1 MSRVSGGTK
10 LWPGGAIAAVLLAG
24 ALLAWWSVQT
34 ADRRLREDLLRH
46 TRLVAQAIDVR
57 RVKALSGTEMDLGLP
72 EYQRFKQQ
80 LAATLTVFPHCRFL
94 YLMGRRADGKVFFYA
109 DSEQAGSPDESPA
122 GQIYEEISP
131 EYLRVFAEAGEAAV
145 GPVTDRWGSWITAL
159 IPLVDPTTGRLLAV
173 LGMDIDARHWQWET
187 VRAAFFPLLLTV
199 ALAGIMLAG
208 NLVLSWRGRRGNG
221 YAGWLRHA
229 EAMLAA
235 AIGLTLTLAAAWADY
250 QAGNHWHPERFF
262 QLVDSQTGRVA
273 AVFDELTDIE
283 LEALARFIAS
293 SQQVNSEEFATFT
306 DFLASKNTIQAWQ
319 WIPAVAAQQKAH
331 FEQQQRQEGL
341 SDYLIWQLDSEGNR
355 QPAAGREVYY
365 PVLYVAPLAGNEPAL
380 GFDLASEPVRLAA
393 LEEAARSGLAACTD
407 PIPLVQ
413 ESGGAP
419 RLLVYRPVF
428 VGSQPDSLQG
438 FAGAVLDLSLLLRRA
453 AGASLTKPAIS
464 LDLYQLRPG
473 EAALLLASTAAAENQ
488 TAPAEPLPVVRP
500 LFVFGK
506 TLAVVVRPGPAFA
519 ALYPAGAGWLIVLAG
534 LVMTGAIALV
544 VGFVAHRREELELL
558 VQERT
563 AALGESESLQR
574 LLINNLSAGVM
585 IIDARTRLIERVN
598 PWAAR
603 LLGTPAE
610 ELVGRQCHGFVCPAP
625 SGSCQPEDTD
635 QSSDNT
641 DRLILRPD
649 GSQVSI
655 LTSMQR
661 IRIRGREKLLETFVD
676 ITDRKRVEEA
686 IRQSRELLT
695 AIMEAIPIPLF
706 YKDLQGV
713 YLGCNTLFAEFLGKP
728 REEIV
733 GRTAFAIAPDD
744 LARRYHEADLEL
756 MASGKTQI
764 YEAAVVHAD
773 GSRRQIM
780 FHKAPFFGADG
791 SLLGLVGAMLDITG
805 RKQAEEE
812 LLHMNRQLEEATVR
826 ANDMAARAA
835 LASATKSEFLA
846 NMSHEIR
853 TPMNGVIGMTG
864 LLLETE
870 LTDEQRRYAEVVR
883 ASAESLLGLINDILD
898 FSKIEAG
905 KMDLEILDFDLSD
918 LLDDF
923 AASMAL
929 RAHAKGLE
937 LLCCIDP
944 DVPAYLRGDPGRL
957 RQILTN
963 LTANAIKFTP
973 AGEVAIL
980 VSLLSEPEGD
990 VLLRFAV
997 RDTGIGI
1004 ARDKIHLLFNKFSQ
1018 VDASTTRQYGG
1029 TGLGLAISRQL
1040 AEMMHG
1046 EAGVVSKEGRG
1057 SEFWFTARLA
1067 RQQGER
1073 QAEPLTAADLRG
1085 LRVLIVD
1092 DNATSREIL
1101 ATRLDSWSMRTART
1115 SDGREALAMLR
1126 QALAAGDPF
1135 RIAIIDMQMPGMDG
1149 EELGRLIKEDAS
1161 LADTRLVMLTSLG
1174 ARDDARRFAE
1184 IGFAACLPK
1193 PARHHELH
1201 NVLVALLNPAPL
1213 ERDQGDEALPP
1224 QRQPLVTR
1232 HSPLEPRQQFAG
1244 SGARILVVED
1254 NSTNQQVALG
1264 ILARLGL
1271 HADAVANGAEAVRIL
1286 ETIPYD
1292 LVLMDVQMP
1301 VMDGYE
1307 AARQIRR
1314 GGAILNP
1321 RIPIIAMTAHAMQ
1334 GDRERCLAAGMNDY
1348 LAKPVSSPEV
1358 AVKLSRW
1365 LGAGAG
1371 GRSRRRQAG
1380 EYGAQAAGKPVVFDL
1395 QTMLQRL
1402 LGDRALAR
1410 TVIGGFLQDIPRQ
1423 LQVLQEQLAEEDAA
1437 AAERQIHT
1445 IKGAAANVSGEC
1457 MQAVAQE
1464 MEKAARAGDLALVR
1478 QRMSELEKQ
1487 FERLRQAMEKE
1498 TAKLGES

>member
-1 MSRVSGGTK
+1 MSGGTK

-57 RVKALSGTEMDLGLP
+57 RVKSLSGTEADLGLP
-72 EYQRFKQQ
+72 EYHRFKQQ
-80 LAATLTVFPHCRFL
+80 LAATLTAFPHCRFL
-94 YLMGRRADGKVFFYA
+94 YLMGRRADGKVFFYV

-131 EYLRVFAEAGEAAV
+131 EYLRVFVEASEAAV

-159 IPLVDPTTGRLLAV
+159 IPLMDPTSGELLAV
-173 LGMDIDARHWQWET
+173 LGMDIDARHWQLET
-187 VRAAFFPLLLTV
+187 VRAAFFPLLVTV
-199 ALAGIMLAG
+199 VLVAFLLAGSAA
-208 NLVLSWRGRRGNG
+208 LSWRGRRGNG
-221 YAGWLRHA
+221 YAALLRHA

-235 AIGLTLTLAAAWADY
+235 AIGLTLTLAAARAGY
-250 QAGNHWHPERFF
+250 QADIYKHPERFF
-262 QLVDSQTGRVA
+262 HLVDSQTGRVA
-273 AVFDELTDIE
+273 AVFEALHDVE

-293 SQQVNSEEFATFT
+293 SRQVNKQEFATFT

-319 WIPAVAAQQKAH
+319 WIPAVTAEKKAH

-341 SDYLIWQLDSEGNR
+341 SDYLIWQLDREGKR
-355 QPAAGREVYY
+355 GPATGRPVYY
-365 PVLYVAPLAGNEPAL
+365 PVLYTTPSAGNEAVQ
-380 GFDLASEPVRLAA
+380 GFDLGSEPVRLAA
-393 LEEAARSGLAACTD
+393 LEEAARSGLVTCTD

-419 RLLVYRPVF
+419 TVLVYRPIF
-428 VGSQPDSLQG
+428 ADNETGSPQG
-438 FAGAVLDLSLLLRRA
+438 FAVALLRLDALLRN
-453 AGASLTKPAIS
+453 GEGRGLEKPAIS

-473 EAALLLASTAAAENQ
+473 ETALLLASTEAAAENQ

-506 TLAVVVRPGPAFA
+506 TFAVVVRPGPAFA

-544 VGFVAHRREELELL
+544 VGVVAHRREELELL

-585 IIDARTRLIERVN
+585 IIDARTRVIERVN

-610 ELVGRQCHGFVCPAP
+610 EIVGRQCQGFVCPALP
-625 SGSCQPEDTD
+625 GSCQLQDKD
-635 QSSDNT
+635 QGSDNT
-641 DRLILRPD
+641 DRLIQRPD
-649 GSQVSI
+649 GSQVSV
-655 LTSMQR
+655 LTSVQR

-676 ITDRKRVEEA
+676 ITDRKRVEET

-695 AIMEAIPIPLF
+695 SIMEAIPMPLF

-756 MASGKTQI
+756 MASGETQI

-805 RKQAEEE
+805 RKQAEED

-835 LASATKSEFLA
+835 LASAAKSEFLA

-870 LTDEQRRYAEVVR
+870 LTDEQRRYTEVVR

-973 AGEVAIL
+973 AGEVAIR
-980 VSLLSEPEGD
+980 VSLLSETEGD

-1057 SEFWFTARLA
+1057 SEFWFTASLA

-1073 QAEPLTAADLRG
+1073 QAEPLPAADLRG
-1085 LRVLIVD
+1085 RRVLIVD

-1149 EELGRLIKEDAS
+1149 EELGRLIKADAR
-1161 LADTRLVMLTSLG
+1161 LAETRLVMLTSLG

-1402 LGDRALAR
+1402 LDDRALAR
-1410 TVIGGFLQDIPRQ
+1410 TVIEGFLQDIPRQ
-1423 LQVLQEQLAEEDAA
+1423 LQVLQEQLAGEDAA
-1437 AAERQIHT
+1437 VAERQIHT

-1478 QRMSELEKQ
+1478 QRMSELEEQ

-1498 TAKLGES
+1498 TVKLGEP